1 MIKLMNHSRIISIL
15 LIFMLIVTLGP
26 IKFVKA
32 SSSTYYNVNLSVVLN
47 KTTVYKGGV
56 GTVNAISNRASY
68 KVQYRA
74 FYYHPIAGRWASVT
88 KGYLGSVSPT
98 QRVSISTR
106 SLNEEGAYR
115 IIVLEKKAGT
125 RGIRYSKQFGYYDN
139 YKTLSFNVINPPEN
153 VPTVCIDAGHGGDDS
168 GAVGV
173 AGVKEKDVNLAVAL
187 KTGSILQQNN
197 IKVIYTRTND
207 NPSWDT
213 SNQSDSL
220 SKRCSIANNAKANI
234 FVAIH
239 CNSADD
245 VETANGTETY
255 SYATGTNGEKL
266 AKLIQSEL
274 IKTTGAANRGVKT
287 ANFYVLRNT
296 SMPAVLT
303 ELGFLSNATEEKK
316 LNDATYQQKCANA
329 IAKAIIEYLN

>member
-1 MIKLMNHSRIISIL
+1 MIRLMNHSKIISIL

-26 IKFVKA
+26 TKFVKA

-47 KTTVYKGGV
+47 KATVYKGSV
-56 GTVNAISNRASY
+56 ETVNATSNKASY

-74 FYYHPIAGRWASVT
+74 FYYHPIAGRWASLT
-88 KGYLGSVSPT
+88 KGYLGSVVPT
-98 QRVSISTR
+98 QKISISTR
-106 SLNEEGAYR
+106 TLNEEGAYR

-139 YKTLSFNVINPPEN
+139 YKTLSFNVKNPPEN
-153 VPTVCIDAGHGGDDS
+153 TVCIDAGHGGDDS
-168 GAVGV
+168 GAVGT

-187 KTGSILQQNN
+187 KVGSILQQNN
-197 IKVIYTRTND
+197 INVVYTRTND

-213 SNQSDSL
+213 SDQSASL
-220 SKRCSIANNAKANI
+220 SKRCSIANNAKADI

-266 AKLIQSEL
+266 ANLIQSEL
-274 IKTTGAANRGVKT
+274 IKATGAANRGVKT
-287 ANFYVLRNT
+287 ANFYVLKNT

-316 LNDATYQQKCANA
+316 LNDATYQQKCANG